1 MEVLAQTVAMGFLM
15 GGLYALLAIAIV
27 LIFKATKVFNLGTGG
42 LLMAGAYIFYFFF
55 AQLRLPIWLCLS
67 FLLTISIVLGLAIE
81 RLTMRPFIGHPDPLA
96 PVMVTLALWV
106 LLEGLI
112 VTVWGGGIK
121 SYPSGLPTGVLSMGK
136 AVVPEILFIGFV
148 ITVVLVISLAA
159 FFQYHPLGLAMKV
172 TAESHQIAQSL
183 GIDVK
188 VVFAISWAIAT
199 GLSML
204 TGTILAVHMG
214 LSEVLPNIALK
225 ALSVVLVGG
234 LNSLIGAFLGGF
246 IVGIIEALFTSYLT
260 PYIGRGVG
268 ELAPYLILL
277 VILLVRP
284 HGLFGI
290 KEVERI

>member
-55 AQLRLPIWLCLS
+55 AQL
-67 FLLTISIVLGLAIE
+67 
-81 RLTMRPFIGHPDPLA
+81 MRPFIGHPDPLA